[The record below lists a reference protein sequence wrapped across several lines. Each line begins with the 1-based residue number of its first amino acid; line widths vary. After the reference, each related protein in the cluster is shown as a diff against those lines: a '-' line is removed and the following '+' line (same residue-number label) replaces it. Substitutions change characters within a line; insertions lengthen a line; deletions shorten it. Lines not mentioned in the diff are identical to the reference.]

1 MFTAIRGRNH
11 KRLEIVKENILLK
24 NAALGFS
31 LMRTLNFNLQGR
43 ALPVI
48 ANLFSDSKKKKKAD
62 LSEHFKIARP
72 KIEKLLRE
80 DAENIARG
88 HYPISVLKPENLIYH
103 AARLPFVYMDAIQS
117 ALRRRKNESKKFN
130 TKQVDLLKELPIY
143 YRRNFHFQT
152 DGYLGETSAK
162 LYEHQVEILFS
173 GAANAMRRM
182 IIPQM
187 KKHFNHSDGEGLKF
201 LEMGSGT
208 GSLTKFIALAFPK
221 AQITC
226 LDLSHEYLKLAQGN
240 LKDLKRINY
249 TQGAGEK
256 TDFKSNSFDAVFSCF
271 LFHELPSAVR
281 SELCAEAHRI
291 LKTRGFF
298 GCVDSLQHNDDVE
311 FNWALDQFPL
321 DFHEPFFKDYT
332 RKPLD
337 QMWKKNKFS
346 HVHTQIGFLAKC
358 VTGVK

>member
-1 MFTAIRGRNH
+1 M
-11 KRLEIVKENILLK
+11 KENLLLK

-31 LMRTLNFNLQGR
+31 LIRTLNFNLQGR
-43 ALPVI
+43 ALPLI
-48 ANLFSDSKKKKKAD
+48 ANLFSDPKKNKKVDFA
-62 LSEHFKIARP
+62 ENFKIARP

-88 HYPISVLKPENLIYH
+88 YYPITVLKPENLISH
-103 AARLPFVYMDAIQS
+103 AARLPFVYIDAIQS

-130 TKQVDLLKELPIY
+130 IKQSDFLKELPLY

-201 LEMGSGT
+201 LEIGSGT

-226 LDLSHEYLKLAQGN
+226 LDLSHEYLKLAQEN
-240 LKDLKRINY
+240 LKNFKRINY
-249 TQGAGEK
+249 TQGPGEK
-256 TDFKSNSFDAVFSCF
+256 TDFKSDSFDAVFSCF

-281 SELCAEAHRI
+281 SELCNEAYRI
-291 LKTRGFF
+291 LKNKGIY
-298 GCVDSLQHNDDVE
+298 GCVDSLQYNDDPE

-321 DFHEPFFKDYT
+321 DFHEPFFKDFT

-337 QMWKKNKFS
+337 QMWKKNRFNQI
-346 HVHTQIGFLAKC
+346 HTQIGFLAKC

>member
-1 MFTAIRGRNH
+1 M
-11 KRLEIVKENILLK
+11 KENALLK

-31 LMRTLNFNLQGR
+31 LIRTLNFNLQGR

-48 ANLFSDSKKKKKAD
+48 ANLFSDPKKNKKAD
-62 LSEHFKIARP
+62 LSEHLKVARP
-72 KIEKLLRE
+72 KIENLLKQ
-80 DAENIARG
+80 DAANIARG
-88 HYPISVLKPENLIYH
+88 DYPITVLKPENLISH
-103 AARLPFVYMDAIQS
+103 AARIPFVYIDAVQS
-117 ALRRRKNESKKFN
+117 ALRRRKNQSKTFKAEK
-130 TKQVDLLKELPIY
+130 TDLLKELPAY

-152 DGYLGETSAK
+152 DGYLGETSAQ

-187 KKHFNHSDGEGLKF
+187 KKHFKHSDGEGLKF
-201 LEMGSGT
+201 LEIGSGT

-226 LDLSHEYLKLAQGN
+226 LDLSHEYLKMAQEN
-240 LKDLKRINY
+240 LKQFKRINY
-249 TQGAGEK
+249 SQGAGEK

-271 LFHELPSAVR
+271 LFHELPSDVR
-281 SELCAEAHRI
+281 LEMSHEAHRI
-291 LKTRGFF
+291 LKKQGFF
-298 GCVDSLQHNDDVE
+298 GCVDSLQYNDDPE
-311 FNWALDQFPL
+311 FNWALDQFPI

-337 QMWKKNKFS
+337 QVWKKNKFN
-346 HVHTQIGFLAKC
+346 HVETQIGFLAKC